1 MNTTTIFLIFF
12 HVSNL
17 MAFLAFLLRD
27 QLQLRLLMAVS
38 FVMQGLYYYSVPGG
52 PLVDPLF
59 WKIVSFI
66 ANVGMIVLLFG
77 GKIDFGIPDD
87 LRGLFRQIAVLTPG
101 QFRKLVAFAGRNR
114 ADDMPLLV
122 EGDHPHELYYLIR
135 GQAEITKGTSRRVIG
150 PDIFLGEIA
159 FLTGA
164 PASATVRL
172 LEDAE
177 CVSWHSAKLKALM
190 SRDKAIDIALRGLF
204 NSDLASKVAASV
216 PMPSGA
222 AKMSA

>member
-52 PLVDPLF
+52 PLFDPLF

-77 GKIDFGIPDD
+77 GKIDFGIPDE

-101 QFRKLVAFAGRNR
+101 QFRKLVAFAGRSKP
-114 ADDMPLLV
+114 DDMPLLV
-122 EGDHPHELYYLIR
+122 EGDHPHQLYYLIR
-135 GQAEITKGTSRRVIG
+135 GQAEITKGSIKGLFDHEPEIHVRVCLRKFRDSAG
-150 PDIFLGEIA
+150 QHVNWAHAYSSGHFGR
-159 FLTGA
+159 
-164 PASATVRL
+164 SATIYRKTIRCYICRRTTRRIL
-172 LEDAE
+172 P
-177 CVSWHSAKLKALM
+177 LM
-190 SRDKAIDIALRGLF
+190 VFGNSGRNSISRGYL
-204 NSDLASKVAASV
+204 
-216 PMPSGA
+216 
-222 AKMSA
+222 